1 VSETRPQRLRRE
13 LGLFGAVM
21 MGLGA
26 MVGSGVFVSI
36 GSTPASPVLPWSSV
50 YIARAVKMR
59 IDEEGISIPFPQRDV
74 HLIQAAAAERQ
85 EPPAAAVR
93 AS

>member
-1 VSETRPQRLRRE
+1 
-13 LGLFGAVM
+13 
-21 MGLGA
+21 

-59 IDEEGISIPFPQRDV
+59 FDEEGISIPFPQRDV
-74 HLIQAAAAERQ
+74 HVHYGTVADSEAAPEAAPTELGASEAPRHDAAARYMEGADEDDD
-85 EPPAAAVR
+85 
-93 AS
+93 